1 MPGDLISHDIEGGG
15 DGGGVALPLFGGT
28 LVEDWPSHQ
37 LRLEAWFRI
46 RSISLDSPQATDC
59 LLLSLRGYAA
69 LVYQR
74 LERSER
80 STYEKGVGWLTNY
93 FVNETRTR
101 LMRTMAHKK
110 LVARTYREKG
120 RRGEFVMDMVQE
132 LEVLFFQAGI
142 HDQDG
147 AKRRAFIQSV
157 HCLINDRCFNDYAEL
172 KHRLE
177 LSTTRYAEA
186 IDVAMQWES
195 TRIGPQP
202 SISEAK
208 SSSST
213 GNDKATAT
221 SASSISSQHSS
232 FFGEPEYKKLQ
243 SFIAASRPESTSSP
257 KKNPEPYVDAAN
269 ELFLVST
276 LLDEQGEC
284 RPSSSVYFSDQLL
297 SSRSLLDLHRPLNPL
312 QAQTT
317 SPTPLIAHLVPG
329 PLARHSREH
338 LVVVGADREE
348 RAEGQNRGRAS
359 PAASAQFSIG
369 SLPSEIRHSIQSSQ
383 HGIIVVS
390 EPNDDRSSSPT
401 ANQGVNPDRRS
412 DSRVDQEHDDYE
424 STGLQLDHATISPL
438 NSVAT
443 ASIPGSLN
451 SSFIQ
456 EARSSNRSF
465 ELSSYRLPFL
475 EFDEPKSL
483 GGLDEFPTPKRPYQR
498 STQQQTGHGRSQ
510 SAVEFYYGSFGS
522 HDIEGLSI
530 NRSVV
535 TESDLPS
542 NDARKPHPP
551 SLYDSIANEIVGGVL
566 PTEMNNLADL
576 PGGLQAR
583 RMSYPGF
590 TSLGGEKAPL
600 VRSFRFPMFEA
611 STPVIRL
618 CEPDGEGEGVE
629 ALEVGTRRDSEGDSL
644 RPLERASDLDRA
656 QTPVTTPTQDMLR
669 PDLFSQPTPSLQPL
683 DPQQSLKTRQH
694 RSLYTMTSNNAH
706 LQSSNSGSIARH
718 RHVRGT
724 PRKLAKPG
732 PGVSHGITPTVVVDS
747 PNPHSGRGHKHVKTM
762 SLDRNFWRL
771 GGGEGGKEG
780 RSPKSSGCTIM
791 PIGPGGK
798 RSSNSSGWKG
808 LWGRWFHPSLTS
820 SKNEAGEQRE
830 QRGFHGPLSLYE
842 GKDQEE
848 AKSPRLPEMIVGGE
862 MRHRDDSGEGLEEL
876 VEDMEDVHGGEG
888 RPAKERRGL
897 MMMETRF

>member
-1 MPGDLISHDIEGGG
+1 
-15 DGGGVALPLFGGT
+15 
-28 LVEDWPSHQ
+28 
-37 LRLEAWFRI
+37 
-46 RSISLDSPQATDC
+46 
-59 LLLSLRGYAA
+59 
-69 LVYQR
+69 
-74 LERSER
+74 
-80 STYEKGVGWLTNY
+80 
-93 FVNETRTR
+93 
-101 LMRTMAHKK
+101 
-110 LVARTYREKG
+110 
-120 RRGEFVMDMVQE
+120 MDMVQD

-147 AKRRAFIQSV
+147 AKRRAFIQ
-157 HCLINDRCFNDYAEL
+157 CFNNYAEL
-172 KHRLE
+172 KRRLD

-195 TRIGPQP
+195 TRIGPQT
-202 SISEAK
+202 SVSEAQ

-221 SASSISSQHSS
+221 SASSISSQHIS
-232 FFGEPEYKKLQ
+232 FFDDPEYKKLQ
-243 SFIAASRPESTSSP
+243 SSIPASRPESTSSP
-257 KKNPEPYVDAAN
+257 KKDPEPCVDAAN

-297 SSRSLLDLHRPLNPL
+297 SSRSLLDLQRPSNPL

-317 SPTPLIAHLVPG
+317 SSTPLIAHLVPG

-338 LVVVGADREE
+338 LVVVGADREAG
-348 RAEGQNRGRAS
+348 AEGQNRGRAS
-359 PAASAQFSIG
+359 PAASSQFSIG
-369 SLPSEIRHSIQSSQ
+369 SLPSEIRNSIQSSQ

-390 EPNDDRSSSPT
+390 EPNDDRSSSPISD
-401 ANQGVNPDRRS
+401 QGVNPDRRL
-412 DSRVDQEHDDYE
+412 DSRVEQEHDDSE
-424 STGLQLDHATISPL
+424 STGLQLEHATISPL

-465 ELSSYRLPFL
+465 ELSSHRLPFL

-483 GGLDEFPTPKRPYQR
+483 GLDEFPTPKRPYQR
-498 STQQQTGHGRSQ
+498 STQQQTGHGRSK

-542 NDARKPHPP
+542 SNVKKELHRP
-551 SLYDSIANEIVGGVL
+551 SLYDSLANEIVGEVL
-566 PTEMNNLADL
+566 PTEMNNFGD
-576 PGGLQAR
+576 LQAR

-611 STPVIRL
+611 STPVIKL
-618 CEPDGEGEGVE
+618 FEPDGEREGVE
-629 ALEVGTRRDSEGDSL
+629 ALEVGMRRDSEGDSL
-644 RPLERASDLDRA
+644 RPLERASNLDRSH
-656 QTPVTTPTQDMLR
+656 TPVTTPTQDMLR
-669 PDLFSQPTPSLQPL
+669 ADLFSQSTPSFQLL
-683 DPQQSLKTRQH
+683 DLQQSLKTHRQH
-694 RSLYTMTSNNAH
+694 SLYTIASNNAH

-718 RHVRGT
+718 RQVRGT

-732 PGVSHGITPTVVVDS
+732 PGVSHEITPTVVDS
-747 PNPHSGRGHKHVKTM
+747 TSPHSGRGHKHVKM
-762 SLDRNFWRL
+762 LSLDQNFWRS

-780 RSPKSSGCTIM
+780 RSSKTSGCTIT

-798 RSSNSSGWKG
+798 KSSNSRGWKG
-808 LWGRWFHPSLTS
+808 LWGRWFHSPLRSD
-820 SKNEAGEQRE
+820 KNGTGEQRE
-830 QRGFHGPLSLYE
+830 ERGFHGPLSLYE

-862 MRHRDDSGEGLEEL
+862 RRDRMEGAQHRDDSGEGLEEMDEL
-876 VEDMEDVHGGEG
+876 VENMEDVHGGEG